1 MEICESE
8 KITPER
14 AIEILGKD
22 CIEVTLEEA
31 KFILEFFYQ
40 MADTVVEQY
49 LKKQN
54 ELPEYF

>member
-14 AIEILGKD
+14 ALDILKKD
-22 CIEVTLEEA
+22 YIEVTLEEA

-40 MADTVVEQY
+40 MADIVVEQY
-49 LKKQN
+49 LKKQV